1 MRTYILLMLLL
12 LVTVSISAYENS
24 MLSLYAPTNI
34 DKGQGQ
40 FQVKHRFYGDITE
53 EPLDSFFGM
62 LKGVNIGIDLRYQF
76 YPKAEVTFN
85 YSKFKKDTQFGL
97 SYKIQKEDFPVF
109 GQINVDYLTFK
120 EPLMNDDRRGN
131 FKTVISLQNEPLWDR
146 WTATVN
152 AGYDMYYERP
162 LLAIGT
168 SIMIVDK
175 VYLIGEYYPVL
186 DRSTDIEQL
195 DRYLKDA
202 EAFSVGLKLDTY
214 GHHFK
219 FQVSNSEHMT
229 LHRLSMGADKSAPL
243 MFGFNIERRLG
254 L

>member
-1 MRTYILLMLLL
+1 MRTNLLIMLLL
-12 LVTVSISAYENS
+12 LTVASVFAYEHS
-24 MLSLYAPTNI
+24 MLSLYTPTNLE
-34 DKGQGQ
+34 KGQGQ

-76 YPKAEVTFN
+76 YPKAEMTFN

-97 SYKIQKEDFPVF
+97 SYKLQKEDFPII
-109 GQINVDYLTFK
+109 GQVNLDYLTFK

-131 FKTVISLQNEPLWDR
+131 FKTVLSIQNEPFWER
-146 WTATVN
+146 WVTTLN

-162 LLAIGT
+162 ILGIGT
-168 SIMIVDK
+168 NIMIIDK
-175 VYLIGEYYPVL
+175 VYLLAEYYPVL
-186 DRSTDIEQL
+186 DRSTNIEQL
-195 DRYLKDA
+195 ERYLKEAD
-202 EAFSVGLKLDTY
+202 AFSIGIKLDTY

-229 LHRLSMGADKSAPL
+229 LHRLTMGADKSAPL

>member
-1 MRTYILLMLLL
+1 MKKKMLLMLLYL
-12 LVTVSISAYENS
+12 MVLGLFAYENS
-24 MLSLYAPTNI
+24 MLNLYAPTQL

-40 FQVKHRFYGDITE
+40 FQIKHRFYGDITE

-62 LKGVNIGIDLRYQF
+62 LNGVNIGIDLRYQIF
-76 YPKAEVTFN
+76 PKAEMTFN

-97 SYKIQKEDFPVF
+97 SYLLNKEDFPLH
-109 GQINVDYLTFK
+109 GQINIDYLTFK

-131 FKTVISLQNEPLWDR
+131 FKSVLSIQNEVLWDR
-146 WTATVN
+146 FVGTINT
-152 AGYDMYYERP
+152 GYDLYYERP
-162 LLAIGT
+162 LLGFGANV
-168 SIMIVDK
+168 MILDK

-186 DRSTDIEQL
+186 DRSTDIVQL
-195 DRYLKDA
+195 KRYLKESDV
-202 EAFSVGLKLDTY
+202 FTVGLKLDTY

-219 FQVSNSEHMT
+219 FQVSNSEHLT
-229 LHRLSMGADKSAPL
+229 LHRLTMGADRKAPL